1 MKMKIWIIKTKMMIK
16 NKTLFTTLSLL
27 TPMLAF
33 GASGANGNVMLYSM
47 ASIGAVVI
55 LFALYAL
62 MRSAAAGNNQMQTA
76 TVSSGRSSHQA
87 SSFASDTGND
97 AVVRST
103 SASGDGFS
111 GLHSSGGNDIFD
123 DERDLLM
130 DHEYDGIQE
139 LNNKLPPWWVGLFY
153 ITIAIAVWYF
163 PYYHMYSGWS
173 SDKEYNEEMA
183 AAAVEIKAY
192 QDANGGAI
200 TEETVELLKD
210 EAALAAGKELFVKNC
225 VACHLADGGGLVGPN
240 LTDKFWLHG
249 GGIKNV
255 FKTIKY
261 GVPDKGMVAWKA
273 SMTPTQIQQVS
284 SYILVSLQGTT
295 PATPKAAEG
304 EEYTE

>member
-1 MKMKIWIIKTKMMIK
+1 MIK
-16 NKTLFTTLSLL
+16 NKTLFTALSLL

-33 GASGANGNVMLYSM
+33 GANGANGSGMLYSM

-62 MRSAAAGNNQMQTA
+62 MRSSAAGNNQMQTA
-76 TVSSGRSSHQA
+76 NATSSGSSYQA
-87 SSFASDTGND
+87 SSLSGDTGND
-97 AVVRST
+97 AIVRATST
-103 SASGDGFS
+103 SGDGFS
-111 GLHSSGGNDIFD
+111 GQDFSGGNDIFD

-173 SDKEYNEEMA
+173 SAKEYSEEMA

-210 EAALAAGKELFVKNC
+210 EAALAAGKALYDKNC

-249 GGIKNV
+249 GGVKNV

-261 GVPDKGMVAWKA
+261 GVPDKGMVSWKA
-273 SMTPTQIQQVS
+273 SMTPNQIQQVA